1 MEYAARPP
9 VTLRINDRPVI
20 EYVTAPRIDPERG
33 PRPFAHPVR
42 TLAGAVVTD
51 VLPEDHPHHL
61 GVSVAMQDVNGVNL
75 WGGRTYV
82 RDQGYQWLDDHGRIT
97 ADADPSTM
105 DGRLTQRLRWRDID
119 DRPLLIEDRT
129 LAATALA
136 DHPDACMFDLAYA
149 LTNRNP
155 QPVTLGSPATN
166 GRPGN
171 AGYGGFFWR
180 MPMSARP
187 VTAMA
192 PDASNEEEVNGS
204 AGAWVAMLA
213 HDREDRPYSLV
224 FSGLGD
230 DDRWFVRAAEYPG
243 VCVALAFERPRPIA
257 PGATLRRRHLVAVV
271 DGHVSRAEAEALSA
285 AALTA
290 AAASRPPASPR

>member
-9 VTLRINDRPVI
+9 VTLRVNDRPVV
-20 EYVTAPRIDPERG
+20 EYVTAPKVDPARG

-51 VLPEDHPHHL
+51 VLPADHPHHL
-61 GVSVAMQDVNGVNL
+61 GVSVAMQDVNGTNL

-97 ADADPSTM
+97 ADSDPSIV

-129 LAATALA
+129 LAAAALPE
-136 DHPDACMFDLAYA
+136 HPDAWVFDLAYTLA
-149 LTNRNP
+149 NP
-155 QPVTLGSPATN
+155 NPRPVTLGSPATN

-180 MPMSARP
+180 LPMTEHPA
-187 VTAMA
+187 TAMS
-192 PDASNEEEVNGS
+192 PDSDSEEEVNGS
-204 AGAWVAMLA
+204 AGDWVALRS
-213 HDREDRPYSLV
+213 HDREGRPYTLV
-224 FSGLGD
+224 FMGLGD

-243 VCVALAFERPRPIA
+243 VCAALAFDRPRPIA
-257 PGATLRRRHLVAVV
+257 PGAQLSRRHLVAVV
-271 DGHVSRAEAEALSA
+271 DGHVSRAEAATLSA
-285 AALTA
+285 AA
-290 AAASRPPASPR
+290 ASTPPASRR